1 MSGRIARPGGQLVAE
16 AGADPLITPG
26 VRDLYGAVLVE
37 ASAFARRRRLE
48 LIVEIALIGL
58 YFALRTIGAN
68 EPTLDVW
75 LVVVAVVA
83 LASPTSGLVILAA
96 IAPFNEGISIT
107 RDIGSKTVL
116 AVALL
121 IGVTARV
128 GMRWA
133 ADRTARRRPTR
144 AMLPVILAGALIVGT
159 GLGLIRSWDRWG
171 KDFAEQ
177 AGEIWLQGVATM
189 LIVFIVT
196 VWVARHGQLRP
207 LIVAIVATTAAG
219 LISLLDFGGDA
230 AMRDSDFGW
239 LVVGQFSPDRLTGV
253 IRSPTATAALVM
265 VPLTVFVVAVIQA
278 RDVRLRIV
286 AAILAVPLLVAAYL
300 TYNRAVFLGLYVLLV
315 VVGWRIRRWLGVGL
329 LVGGLV
335 LGALLLPRYLEL
347 RGGVGGAG
355 GLPPP
360 KVIFQRPTKDLQ
372 YLETMAVGP
381 DGRLYMGSS
390 DAGDAGAIGT
400 ALSGRVLAIN
410 RDGSGLEQVAKGLR
424 QPFGIAFVQG
434 DPSPVVGNES
444 DEGKSNPPD
453 FIVHADKGSDFG
465 FPKCQWASPS
475 ASVCAGKTPPVVRL
489 RPHASPT
496 GLVGRGSTI
505 YAAFFGG
512 TTKQGPEIR
521 AYTAQGQVSKQLVR
535 SALPLIGVGLNGSWL
550 YFGDVSGSIYRV
562 RV

>member
-1 MSGRIARPGGQLVAE
+1 MRAPAIGRMREIAGTEVRCSNAATSVVVHPPWGCQPTAIIPTEMSGRIARPGGQLVAE

-37 ASAFARRRRLE
+37 ASAFARRWRLE
-48 LIVEIALIGL
+48 LIVEIALIAL

-75 LVVVAVVA
+75 LVVVALVA

-116 AVALL
+116 ALALL
-121 IGVTARV
+121 IGMTVRV
-128 GMRWA
+128 GMHWA
-133 ADRTARRRPTR
+133 VDPTARRRPTR
-144 AMLPVILAGALIVGT
+144 AMFPVILAGALILGT

-189 LIVFIVT
+189 LIAFIVT
-196 VWVARHGQLRP
+196 VWVARRGQLRP

-219 LISLLDFGGDA
+219 LISLLDFSGDA

-286 AAILAVPLLVAAYL
+286 AAILALPLLVAAYL

-360 KVIFQRPTKDLQ
+360 GQVFNATDQARLTAWAAAGRMFLDQPILGQGYRAYRQLSVQFGDPTLNAPHNEWLRFFAEGGLFVGIIGAGFALATIVILIRRTGW
-372 YLETMAVGP
+372 LETGILA
-381 DGRLYMGSS
+381 SF
-390 DAGDAGAIGT
+390 T
-400 ALSGRVLAIN
+400 AFCLA
-410 RDGSGLEQVAKGLR
+410 
-424 QPFGIAFVQG
+424 
-434 DPSPVVGNES
+434 
-444 DEGKSNPPD
+444 
-453 FIVHADKGSDFG
+453 
-465 FPKCQWASPS
+465 
-475 ASVCAGKTPPVVRL
+475 
-489 RPHASPT
+489 
-496 GLVGRGSTI
+496 
-505 YAAFFGG
+505 AAFNNPFLFNQVTIPAFILAG
-512 TTKQGPEIR
+512 TGVALALQPGTE
-521 AYTAQGQVSKQLVR
+521 
-535 SALPLIGVGLNGSWL
+535 SAADG
-550 YFGDVSGSIYRV
+550 
-562 RV
+562 